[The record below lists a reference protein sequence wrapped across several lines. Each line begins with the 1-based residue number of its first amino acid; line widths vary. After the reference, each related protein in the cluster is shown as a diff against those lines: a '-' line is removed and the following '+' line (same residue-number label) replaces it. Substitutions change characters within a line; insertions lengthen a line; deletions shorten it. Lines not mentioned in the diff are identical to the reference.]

1 MLDEAHFEKW
11 NRARQERDCWVE
23 AVKAARDTFGEDHE
37 LTRWARAQLADAEAD
52 YGVVVDVSFHQTR
65 QNRNDVT
72 SRGTQTRLR
81 RLYGKFG
88 ACPWRSPV
96 TPAPII

>member
-52 YGVVVDVSFHQTR
+52 YGVVVDVLIPSDETK
-65 QNRNDVT
+65 
-72 SRGTQTRLR
+72 S
-81 RLYGKFG
+81 
-88 ACPWRSPV
+88 
-96 TPAPII
+96 